1 MVPVLFRQAA
11 IVFLCTIA
19 LHQAHAETIT
29 GKVVEVSDGDTITIL
44 VPGNNQ
50 RKVRLAEIDAPER
63 GQPYGSKAAQML
75 ADMVAGRSVQVRSN
89 GADRYGRTIGRVFS
103 SGRDVNKSMVEMGG
117 AWVYRQ
123 YMTDPDFLMVEKK
136 ARASM
141 AGLWALPESERIP
154 PWDWRRHKRKPV
166 ASVAPSTPGAC
177 GMKSTCGEMSSCAE
191 ARFYLKSCGIHR
203 LDGDG
208 DGTPC
213 ESICR

>member
-11 IVFLCTIA
+11 IAFLFTIT
-19 LHQAHAETIT
+19 LHQAYAETMT
-29 GKVVEVSDGDTITIL
+29 GKVVKVSDGDTITIL
-44 VPGNNQ
+44 VSGNNQ

-63 GQPYGSKAAQML
+63 GQPYGSRATQML

-89 GADRYGRTIGRVFS
+89 GVDRYGRTIGRVFS

-123 YMTDPDFLMVEKK
+123 YMTDPDFLKVEKK
-136 ARASM
+136 ARADM
-141 AGLWALPESERIP
+141 AGLWALPKSERIP
-154 PWDWRRHKRKPV
+154 PWDWRKQKRKPV
-166 ASVAPSTPGAC
+166 ISTASSNPSTC
-177 GMKSTCGEMSSCAE
+177 GTKSTCGEMSNCAE
-191 ARFYLKSCGIHR
+191 ARFYLKSCGLHR